1 MSQEPRYARIGL
13 FVVGAVC
20 ITVAAVVFFGRG
32 RFFED
37 TRTYISFFSGSVKGL
52 TIGAPV
58 SFRGARV
65 GKVKDVS
72 IVYKQDRDEL
82 IIPVLI
88 ELDVDSVVGLKSKAS
103 VASMFGGPDLV
114 TRLVDR
120 GLRAQLALDSLVTGQ
135 LFVQLDF
142 MPQVPVRRMA
152 TSDDDY
158 PEIPTAPSPLEKLQE
173 TLQEIPLAELAKKTV
188 STISKIE
195 DLLQSDQLSVTFQ
208 NLNALLTELK
218 GVAANVDSKTATFAT
233 NIQSTTEKLS
243 RTLDTLE
250 VTVRQTQPLV
260 TKTSGAVDEVTASA
274 RALRRLADFLEQH
287 PESLLRGKR

>member
-1 MSQEPRYARIGL
+1 
-13 FVVGAVC
+13 
-20 ITVAAVVFFGRG
+20 
-32 RFFED
+32 
-37 TRTYISFFSGSVKGL
+37 
-52 TIGAPV
+52 
-58 SFRGARV
+58 
-65 GKVKDVS
+65 
-72 IVYKQDRDEL
+72 
-82 IIPVLI
+82 
-88 ELDVDSVVGLKSKAS
+88 
-103 VASMFGGPDLV
+103 
-114 TRLVDR
+114 
-120 GLRAQLALDSLVTGQ
+120 
-135 LFVQLDF
+135 
-142 MPQVPVRRMA
+142 
-152 TSDDDY
+152 
-158 PEIPTAPSPLEKLQE
+158 
-173 TLQEIPLAELAKKTV
+173 LAELAKKTV

>member
-52 TIGAPV
+52 TVGAPV

-103 VASMFGGPDLV
+103 AASLFGGPDLV

-142 MPQVPVRRMA
+142 MPNVTVRRMA
-152 TSDDDY
+152 TPDDDY

-173 TLQEIPLAELAKKTV
+173 TLQEIPLADLAKKTV

-195 DLLQSDQLSVTFQ
+195 DMLQSEQLGVTMR
-208 NLNALLTELK
+208 NLNDLLVEVK
-218 GVAANVDSKTATFAT
+218 GVASNIDSRSATLATNLQDTTVRLSKTLAALE
-233 NIQSTTEKLS
+233 TT
-243 RTLDTLE
+243 
-250 VTVRQTQPLV
+250 VQQTQPLV
-260 TKTSGAVDEVTASA
+260 SKTSGAVDEVAASA

>member
-1 MSQEPRYARIGL
+1 MAQEPRYARIGM
-13 FVVGAVC
+13 FVVGAACV
-20 ITVAAVVFFGRG
+20 IVFAVVFFGRG

-103 VASMFGGPDLV
+103 VGSMFGGPDLV

-120 GLRAQLALDSLVTGQ
+120 GLRAQLALDSVVTGQ

-142 MPQVPVRRMA
+142 MPNVPVRRMA
-152 TSDDDY
+152 DPDEDY

-195 DLLQSDQLSVTFQ
+195 DLLASDQVGNTFQ
-208 NLNALLTELK
+208 NLNALLADLK
-218 GVAANVDSKTATFAT
+218 GVTTNIDSRTATLAT
-233 NIQSTTEKLS
+233 SLQETTHKLS
-243 RTLDTLE
+243 RTLVALE
-250 VTVRQTQPLV
+250 TTIQQTQPLMS
-260 TKTSGAVDEVTASA
+260 KTSGAVDEVAASA

>member
-1 MSQEPRYARIGL
+1 MAQEPRYARIGL

-20 ITVAAVVFFGRG
+20 LIVFAVAFFGRG

-88 ELDVDSVVGLKSKAS
+88 EIDVDSVVGLKSKAS
-103 VASMFGGPDLV
+103 DGSLFGGPDLV

-120 GLRAQLALDSLVTGQ
+120 GLRAQLALDSVVTGQ

-142 MPQVPVRRMA
+142 MPNVPVRRMA
-152 TSDDDY
+152 GPDEDY

-195 DLLQSDQLSVTFQ
+195 DLLASDQVGATFH
-208 NLNALLTELK
+208 NLNALLSDLK
-218 GVAANVDSKTATFAT
+218 SVTTNIDSRSATLAANL
-233 NIQSTTEKLS
+233 QETTQKLS
-243 RTLDTLE
+243 RTLVVLE
-250 VTVRQTQPLV
+250 TTVQQTQPLV
-260 TKTSGAVDEVTASA
+260 SKTSGAVDEVTASA
-274 RALRRLADFLEQH
+274 RSLRRLADFLEQH

>member
-1 MSQEPRYARIGL
+1 MAQEPRYARIGL
-13 FVVGAVC
+13 FVVGAVF
-20 ITVAAVVFFGRG
+20 VAVTAVIFFGRG
-32 RFFED
+32 RLFED

-72 IVYKQDRDEL
+72 IVYKQERDEL

-103 VASMFGGPDLV
+103 AASMFGGPDLV

-142 MPQVPVRRMA
+142 MPNVPVRRMA
-152 TSDDDY
+152 TPDDDY

-173 TLQEIPLAELAKKTV
+173 TLQEIPLADLARKTV
-188 STISKIE
+188 SAISKIE
-195 DLLQSDQLSVTFQ
+195 DLLDSGQVGGTFTNINSLLSELKVTVA
-208 NLNALLTELK
+208 NLDSRSATLATNVQDTTRKLSQTLTE
-218 GVAANVDSKTATFAT
+218 
-233 NIQSTTEKLS
+233 
-243 RTLDTLE
+243 LE

-260 TKTSGAVDEVTASA
+260 SKTSSAVDEVASSA

>member
-1 MSQEPRYARIGL
+1 MAQEPRYARIGS

-32 RFFED
+32 RLFED

-103 VASMFGGPDLV
+103 AGSMFGGPDLV

-142 MPQVPVRRMA
+142 MPNVPVRRMA
-152 TSDDDY
+152 TPDEDY

-188 STISKIE
+188 STISRIE
-195 DLLQSDQLSVTFQ
+195 DLLQSDQLGTTFK
-208 NLNALLTELK
+208 NVNALLTELK
-218 GVAANVDSKTATFAT
+218 GVASNIDSRSAGLVNNLQDTTIRLSKTLAVLEATV
-233 NIQSTTEKLS
+233 Q
-243 RTLDTLE
+243 
-250 VTVRQTQPLV
+250 QTQPLV
-260 TKTSGAVDEVTASA
+260 SKTSGAVDEVTASA

>member
-1 MSQEPRYARIGL
+1 MAQEPRYARIGM
-13 FVVGAVC
+13 FVVGAVFV
-20 ITVAAVVFFGRG
+20 IVAAVVFFGRG

-37 TRTYISFFSGSVKGL
+37 TRTDISFFSGSVKGL
-52 TIGAPV
+52 TVGAPV

-88 ELDVDSVVGLKSKAS
+88 DLDVDSVVGLKSKAS
-103 VASMFGGPDLV
+103 AASMFGGPDLV

-120 GLRAQLALDSLVTGQ
+120 GLRAQLALDSVVTGQ

-142 MPQVPVRRMA
+142 MPNIPAKRMA
-152 TSDDDY
+152 APDEDY

-188 STISKIE
+188 STISKLE
-195 DLLQSDQLSVTFQ
+195 DLLASDQVGATFQ
-208 NLNALLTELK
+208 NLNALLTDLK
-218 GVAANVDSKTATFAT
+218 GVTTNIDSRTATLATNLQETTQKLSKTLAA
-233 NIQSTTEKLS
+233 
-243 RTLDTLE
+243 LE
-250 VTVRQTQPLV
+250 ITVQQTQPLV
-260 TKTSGAVDEVTASA
+260 TKTSGAVDEVAASA

>member
-20 ITVAAVVFFGRG
+20 ITVAAIVFFGRG

-103 VASMFGGPDLV
+103 AASLFGGPDLV

-142 MPQVPVRRMA
+142 MPHVPVRRMA
-152 TSDDDY
+152 TPDDDY

-173 TLQEIPLAELAKKTV
+173 TLQEIPLADLAKKTV

-195 DLLQSDQLSVTFQ
+195 DILQSEQLGVTMR
-208 NLNALLTELK
+208 NLNDLLVEVK
-218 GVAANVDSKTATFAT
+218 GVASNIDSRSATLANNLQDTTIRLSKTLAALEATV
-233 NIQSTTEKLS
+233 Q
-243 RTLDTLE
+243 
-250 VTVRQTQPLV
+250 QTQPLV
-260 TKTSGAVDEVTASA
+260 SKTSGAVDEVAASA

>member
-1 MSQEPRYARIGL
+1 MAQEPRYARIGL
-13 FVVGAVC
+13 FVVGAACAIVFA
-20 ITVAAVVFFGRG
+20 VAFFGRG

-88 ELDVDSVVGLKSKAS
+88 EIDVDSVVGLKSKAS
-103 VASMFGGPDLV
+103 DGSLFGGPDLV

-120 GLRAQLALDSLVTGQ
+120 GLRAQLALDSVVTGQ

-142 MPQVPVRRMA
+142 MPNVPVRRMA
-152 TSDDDY
+152 GPDEDY

-195 DLLQSDQLSVTFQ
+195 DLLASDQLGNTFQ
-208 NLNALLTELK
+208 NLNALLSDLK
-218 GVAANVDSKTATFAT
+218 GVTT
-233 NIQSTTEKLS
+233 NIDSRSATLSTNLQETTQKLS
-243 RTLDTLE
+243 RTLVVLE
-250 VTVRQTQPLV
+250 ATVQQTQPLV
-260 TKTSGAVDEVTASA
+260 SKASGAVDEVAASA

>member
-20 ITVAAVVFFGRG
+20 ITVAAIVFFGRG

-103 VASMFGGPDLV
+103 AASLFGGPDLV

-142 MPQVPVRRMA
+142 MPNVPVRRMA
-152 TSDDDY
+152 TPDEDY

-173 TLQEIPLAELAKKTV
+173 TLQEIPIAELAKKTV

-195 DLLQSDQLSVTFQ
+195 DMLQSDQLGVTMR
-208 NLNALLTELK
+208 NLNDLLVEVK
-218 GVAANVDSKTATFAT
+218 GVAANIDSRSATLATNLQDTTIRLSKTLSALE
-233 NIQSTTEKLS
+233 TT
-243 RTLDTLE
+243 
-250 VTVRQTQPLV
+250 VQQTQPLV
-260 TKTSGAVDEVTASA
+260 SKTSGAVDEVAASA

>member
-103 VASMFGGPDLV
+103 AASLFGGPDLV

-142 MPQVPVRRMA
+142 MPNVPVRRMA
-152 TSDDDY
+152 TPDEDY

-173 TLQEIPLAELAKKTV
+173 TLQEIPIAELAKKTV

-195 DLLQSDQLSVTFQ
+195 DMLQSDQLGVTMR
-208 NLNALLTELK
+208 NLNDLLVEVK
-218 GVAANVDSKTATFAT
+218 GVAANIDSRSATLATNLQDTTIRLSKTLSALE
-233 NIQSTTEKLS
+233 TT
-243 RTLDTLE
+243 
-250 VTVRQTQPLV
+250 VQQTQPLV
-260 TKTSGAVDEVTASA
+260 SKTSGAVDEVAASA

>member
-1 MSQEPRYARIGL
+1 MAQEPRYARIGL
-13 FVVGAVC
+13 FVVGAVF
-20 ITVAAVVFFGRG
+20 VAVTAVIFFGRG
-32 RFFED
+32 RLFED

-72 IVYKQDRDEL
+72 IVYKQERDEL

-103 VASMFGGPDLV
+103 AASMFGGPDLV

-142 MPQVPVRRMA
+142 MPNVPVRRMA
-152 TSDDDY
+152 TPDDDY

-173 TLQEIPLAELAKKTV
+173 TLQEIPLADLAKKTV
-188 STISKIE
+188 SAISKIE
-195 DLLQSDQLSVTFQ
+195 DLLDSGQVGGTFTNINSLLSELKVTVA
-208 NLNALLTELK
+208 NLDSRSATLATNVQDTTRKLSQTLTE
-218 GVAANVDSKTATFAT
+218 
-233 NIQSTTEKLS
+233 
-243 RTLDTLE
+243 LE

-260 TKTSGAVDEVTASA
+260 SKTSSAVDEVASSA